1 MRGGEGRKEKRRGKK
16 IGEKEKEGKG
26 REGKRREEKRR
37 RVEKTRE
44 DERREDKRTQN
55 RTLRDHSNLGHLTP
69 PACFVKVQKEGTHSQ
84 QSITQPPEVLDC
96 GRISR
101 KPRGSSGRPDTT
113 GMDITSRCTLGDP
126 NKLPEGV
133 PQPARMPYISDKHPR
148 QTLEVINLL
157 RKHRELC
164 DVVLVVGAKKIYAH
178 RVILS
183 ACSPYFR
190 AMFTG
195 ELAESRQTEVVIR
208 DIDERAMELL
218 IDFAYTSQ
226 VTVEE
231 GNVQTLLPA
240 ACLLQLAEIQEA
252 CCEFLKRQLDPSN
265 CLGIRAFADTH
276 SCRELLRIADK
287 FTQHNFQEVMES
299 EEFMLLPANQLIDI
313 ISSDELN
320 VRSEE
325 QVFNAV
331 MAWVKYSIQE
341 RRPQLPQV
349 LQHVRLPL
357 LSPKFLV
364 GTVGSDPLI
373 KSDEECR
380 DLVDE
385 AKNYLLLPQERPLMQ
400 GPRTRPRKPIRCG
413 EVLFAVGGWCSGD
426 AISSVERYDPQTN
439 EWRMVASMSKRRC
452 GVGVSVLDDLL
463 YAVGGHDGSSYLNS
477 VERYDPKENKWTRV
491 ASMSTRRLGVAV
503 AVLGGFLYAVGGSD
517 GTSPLNTVERYNPQE
532 NRWYTVA
539 PMGTRRKHL
548 GCAVYQD
555 MIYSVGGRDDTT
567 ELSSAERYNPR
578 TNQWS
583 PVVAMTSRRSG
594 VGLAVVN
601 GQLMAVGG
609 FDGTTYL
616 KTIEVYDPDAN
627 TWRLYGG
634 MNYRRLG
641 GGVGVI
647 KMTHCESHI
656 W

>member
-1 MRGGEGRKEKRRGKK
+1 M
-16 IGEKEKEGKG
+16 EGKPM
-26 REGKRREEKRR
+26 RRC
-37 RVEKTRE
+37 T
-44 DERREDKRTQN
+44 
-55 RTLRDHSNLGHLTP
+55 
-69 PACFVKVQKEGTHSQ
+69 
-84 QSITQPPEVLDC
+84 SI
-96 GRISR
+96 
-101 KPRGSSGRPDTT
+101 RPGET
-113 GMDITSRCTLGDP
+113 GMDVTSRCTLGDP

-164 DVVLVVGAKKIYAH
+164 DVVLVVGTKKIYAH

-226 VTVEE
+226 ITVEE

-532 NRWYTVA
+532 NRWHTIA

-555 MIYSVGGRDDTT
+555 MIYAVGGRDDTT

-616 KTIEVYDPDAN
+616 KTIEVFDPDAN